1 MEELDPIKLKQEL
14 DQFKKEKEKIR
25 QLMGQIG
32 GKNAEKQD
40 RWVNSGFIL
49 AISLLATNDF
59 INHLLHIKNPII
71 PPLFSLEIAV
81 LLVSIKII
89 WMMHKSTKVEHFQFW
104 ILNSIEFRLNDVAK
118 QLRNLEKTVK
128 EFHTVEQEN
137 LERPIVPVINEME
150 ELDPK
155 KTPPA

>member
-40 RWVNSGFIL
+40 RLVNLFFIM
-49 AISLLATNDF
+49 AISLLAANDLL
-59 INHLLHIKNPII
+59 NHLLHIKDPLI

-81 LLVSIKII
+81 LLVSVKII

-118 QLRNLEKTVK
+118 QLRNLDKTVK
-128 EFHTVEQEN
+128 EYHTDAEKLEQ
-137 LERPIVPVINEME
+137 PIVPVITEME
-150 ELDPK
+150 EVDPAK
-155 KTPPA
+155 NAPS

>member
-1 MEELDPIKLKQEL
+1 MEDLDPIKLKAEL

-40 RWVNSGFIL
+40 RMVNLFFII

-59 INHLLHIKNPII
+59 INHILHIKAPII

-128 EFHTVEQEN
+128 QYHTEEELEQ
-137 LERPIVPVINEME
+137 PIVPVINEME
-150 ELDPK
+150 VVDPAKTDPK
-155 KTPPA
+155 